1 MLINKLAKSI
11 CGIYCICFLQNNII
25 YGQQQAPEPDTIRLE
40 WKQAEKMFL
49 DKNLQL
55 LAQHFSI
62 KSGEA
67 LVEQARKWDNPV
79 LITDQNIYANN
90 KFLEH
95 GKDAAGVQQGEF
107 YAQLQQLIKT
117 AGKRGK
123 QIDLAK
129 TNVQIAE
136 WQFRLV
142 MRNLRTTLYTDFY
155 TVAQLLGNKELYR
168 ENLKQLERLR
178 DGMEQELK
186 AGNIAR
192 KEYLRVQALI
202 ISLQHDI
209 TENSK
214 NINDAESE
222 LKTLLAVTGD
232 RFIKPVVSSTET
244 AEVPEV
250 TIPQLIDSARQ
261 NNPEYRIEAYQLQY
275 SRQNLQ
281 LQKALAVPDVTVAPE
296 FDQNANYISNY
307 VGLTLSLPIPL
318 WDRNRGNIK
327 AAKYGV
333 QQEELML
340 QAVGQRLQNDVL
352 NAYQKLLYEIRLASA
367 NSNKFYDDYYQLQQ
381 HIADSYNK
389 RQIGL
394 IEFLDYYKDYQEI
407 RVGQLEQ
414 VLHLRLARQ
423 ALNDITGADIIH

>member
-1 MLINKLAKSI
+1 
-11 CGIYCICFLQNNII
+11 LQTNSI
-25 YGQQQAPEPDTIRLE
+25 YGQQQAPEQDTIRLE

-49 DKNLQL
+49 DNNLQL
-55 LAQHFSI
+55 LVQYYSI

-67 LVEQARKWDNPV
+67 LVEQARKWDNPI

-95 GKDAAGVQQGEF
+95 GKDAAGVQQGEL

-123 QIDLAK
+123 QVDLAK

-155 TVAQLLGNKELYR
+155 TVVQLLGNDELYR

-178 DGMEQELK
+178 DAMEQELK
-186 AGNIAR
+186 AGNIAK

-222 LKTLLAVTGD
+222 LKTLLAVTGE
-232 RFIKPVVSSTET
+232 RFIKPVVSSAET
-244 AEVPEV
+244 AQVPEV
-250 TIPQLIDSARQ
+250 TIQQLTDSAKQ

-275 SRQNLQ
+275 SRQNLR

-296 FDQNANYISNY
+296 FDQNANYINNY

-340 QAVGQRLQNDVL
+340 QAVDQRLQNDVM
-352 NAYQKLLYEIRLASA
+352 NAYQKLLYEVRLASA
-367 NSNKFYDDYYQLQQ
+367 NNNKFYEDYYQLQQ

-414 VLHLRLARQ
+414 ALHLRLAGQ
-423 ALNDITGADIIH
+423 ALNDITGTDIIH

>member
-11 CGIYCICFLQNNII
+11 CAICCMCFLQNNII
-25 YGQQQAPEPDTIRLE
+25 YGRPQAAETDTIRLE
-40 WKQAEKMFL
+40 WEQAEKIFL

-55 LAQHFSI
+55 LAEHFNI

-67 LVEQARKWDNPV
+67 LLEQSRKWDNPL
-79 LITDQNIYANN
+79 LITDQNVYGNN
-90 KFLEH
+90 KFFDH
-95 GKDAAGVQQGEF
+95 GKDAAGAQQGEF
-107 YAQLQQLIKT
+107 YAQVQQLIRT

-123 QIDLAK
+123 QTELAK
-129 TNVQIAE
+129 TNVHLSE

-142 MRNLRTTLYTDFY
+142 MRNLKATLYKDFY
-155 TVAQLLGNKELYR
+155 TVAQLLGNDELYK
-168 ENLKQLERLR
+168 ENIKRLEKLQ
-178 DGMEQELK
+178 GAMEQELK
-186 AGNIAR
+186 AGNIAK

-202 ISLQHDI
+202 VSLQHDI

-232 RFIKPVVSSTET
+232 KFIKPVVSKTEPVD
-244 AEVPEV
+244 VPEFSILRL
-250 TIPQLIDSARQ
+250 TDSAKQ
-261 NNPEYRIEAYQLQY
+261 NNPEYRIETFQLQY
-275 SRQNLQ
+275 KRQNLR
-281 LQKALAVPDVTVAPE
+281 LQKALAIPDVTVAPE
-296 FDQNANYISNY
+296 YDQNANYINNY

-333 QQEELML
+333 QQEELMV
-340 QAVGQRLQNDVL
+340 QAVDQKLQNDVM
-352 NAYQKLLYEIRLASA
+352 NACQKLLYEIRLASK
-367 NSNKFYDDYYQLQQ
+367 NNNKFYEDYYQLQQ

-407 RVGQLEQ
+407 RVGQLQQ
-414 VLHLRLARQ
+414 VLNLRLAKQ
-423 ALNDITGADIIH
+423 ELNDVTGTDIIQ